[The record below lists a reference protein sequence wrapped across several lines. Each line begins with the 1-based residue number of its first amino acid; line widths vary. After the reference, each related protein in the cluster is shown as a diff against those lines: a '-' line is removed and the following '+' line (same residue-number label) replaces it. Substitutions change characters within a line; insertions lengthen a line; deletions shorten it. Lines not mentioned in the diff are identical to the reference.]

1 MVSFQVLNLHDMHI
15 HVLIL
20 TQGTFNKATK
30 NHIHIVKILIFRV
43 GRPSMKYGIYDT
55 FILIML

>member
-1 MVSFQVLNLHDMHI
+1 MASFQVLNLHDMHI

-20 TQGTFNKATK
+20 TQGTFNKAK
-30 NHIHIVKILIFRV
+30 KKHIHISNILIFRMW
-43 GRPSMKYGIYDT
+43 RPSMKYGIYDT